1 MCQPSVAHIADV
13 IADVLSPVCTDPD
26 FDVSSLHNVT
36 STPLDK
42 LHTCTSHA
50 AVRQLTRSG
59 IFSTMLSCYTIA
71 NSQTTF
77 LGRLHLVL
85 LVRCKGGDSDHTN
98 TLASWTREVTHVITY
113 VTCCILLT
121 TWFRTMIKLF
131 SP

>member
-13 IADVLSPVCTDPD
+13 IADVLSLVCTDPD

-59 IFSTMLSCYTIA
+59 IFSTTLSCYTIA

-85 LVRCKGGDSDHTN
+85 LVRCKGG
-98 TLASWTREVTHVITY
+98 LVTTQTHWPPGHVKLHM
-113 VTCCILLT
+113 LLHMLHVA
-121 TWFRTMIKLF
+121 FY
-131 SP
+131 